1 LLPQCSA
8 SPQSNDHGQVGPG
21 LKPWTSLSCILR
33 NFVPV
38 MKVNKHMSKVQ
49 RLLHGRVA
57 ANGHSHEPYH
67 LPLLVKVNEILVL
80 ILKFLVTN

>member
-1 LLPQCSA
+1 
-8 SPQSNDHGQVGPG
+8 
-21 LKPWTSLSCILR
+21 
-33 NFVPV
+33 